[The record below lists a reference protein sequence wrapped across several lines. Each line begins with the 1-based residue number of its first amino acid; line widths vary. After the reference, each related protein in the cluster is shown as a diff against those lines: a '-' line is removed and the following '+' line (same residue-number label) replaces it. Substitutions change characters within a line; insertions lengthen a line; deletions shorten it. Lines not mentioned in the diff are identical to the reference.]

1 MIHELIGR
9 YPAADDREQMGRFLR
24 HAFPLG
30 TESFSGLVGK
40 NGVDERLDERLDERQ
55 PTRQR
60 GELSIE
66 TKLLAVIH

>member
-1 MIHELIGR
+1 MIHELISR

-40 NGVDERLDERLDERQ
+40 NGVEERQ

-66 TKLLAVIH
+66 TKLLAMIH